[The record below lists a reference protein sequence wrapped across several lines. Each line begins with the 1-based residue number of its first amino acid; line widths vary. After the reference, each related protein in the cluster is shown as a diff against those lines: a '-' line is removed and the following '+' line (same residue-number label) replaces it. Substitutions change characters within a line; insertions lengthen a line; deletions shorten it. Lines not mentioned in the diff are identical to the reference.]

1 MRMFKIWVIGMAVCL
16 FVSGC
21 GRQPTAAIERQEG
34 KILYL
39 IALNEKGPYWKPL
52 IQSAQDQARERG
64 YTLVVKAGLP
74 GDSSRPQKLIEMVQ
88 EAIDQKAD
96 GIAMAAL
103 EPEMFDIKAAE
114 AMAAGIKVVTYDTDI
129 RTHSNRLAYIG
140 TNNYE
145 AGMELGRRGAEDLK
159 ARGITGGR
167 LTAVTYSGSAQ
178 NMTERYK
185 GLKEGFNQAMD
196 QDAAQFTWCTWIIND
211 LSVSRAKEQLE
222 TQIISYPDLKA
233 VFTLGTESV
242 ITGTMEAIK
251 FQNLQGTLY
260 HYGFDYSPTLAAGV
274 DEGLITGI
282 VDQNC
287 QVIGRTL
294 VDKLA
299 DAVEGREIEKE
310 YLIDVTW
317 VEAKDIKAYGEKSER

>member
-1 MRMFKIWVIGMAVCL
+1 MI
-16 FVSGC
+16 
-21 GRQPTAAIERQEG
+21 
-34 KILYL
+34 
-39 IALNEKGPYWKPL
+39 
-52 IQSAQDQARERG
+52 
-64 YTLVVKAGLP
+64 
-74 GDSSRPQKLIEMVQ
+74 
-88 EAIDQKAD
+88 
-96 GIAMAAL
+96 
-103 EPEMFDIKAAE
+103 
-114 AMAAGIKVVTYDTDI
+114 
-129 RTHSNRLAYIG
+129 
-140 TNNYE
+140 
-145 AGMELGRRGAEDLK
+145 
-159 ARGITGGR
+159 
-167 LTAVTYSGSAQ
+167 
-178 NMTERYK
+178 ERYK
-185 GLKEGFNQAMD
+185 GLKDGFDQAMD
-196 QDAAQFTWCTWIIND
+196 QEADQFTWCTWIIND

-222 TQIISYPDLKA
+222 TQIMSYPDLKA

-299 DAVEGREIEKE
+299 DAVEGKAIEKE

-317 VEAKDIKAYGEKSER
+317 LEAKGIKAYDEKSER

>member
-1 MRMFKIWVIGMAVCL
+1 MRMFKIWAIGLAVC
-16 FVSGC
+16 FFASGC
-21 GRQPTAAIERQEG
+21 GKQSSAALERQEE
-34 KILYL
+34 KNLYL
-39 IALNEKGPYWKPL
+39 IALNKEGPYWKPL
-52 IQSAQDQARERG
+52 IQSAQEQARERG
-64 YTLVVKAGLP
+64 YCLIVKAGLP

-103 EPEMFDIKAAE
+103 EPEMFDVKAAE

-129 RTHSNRLAYIG
+129 RNCVNRLAYIG

-159 ARGITGGR
+159 NRGITGGK

-185 GLKEGFNQAMD
+185 GLKDGFNQAMGKE
-196 QDAAQFTWCTWIIND
+196 ASRFTWCDWIIND

-222 TQIISYPDLKA
+222 TQIMSYPDLKA

-251 FQNLQGTLY
+251 SQNLQGILY

-287 QVIGRTL
+287 QMIGRTL

-299 DAVEGREIEKE
+299 DAVEGGEIGKD

-317 VEAKDIKAYGEKSER
+317 IEAMDIKAYGEKSER

>member
-1 MRMFKIWVIGMAVCL
+1 MRMFKIWAIGLAVC
-16 FVSGC
+16 FFAAGC
-21 GRQPTAAIERQEG
+21 GRQSSAALEGQEG
-34 KILYL
+34 KNLYL
-39 IALNEKGPYWKPL
+39 IALNKEGPYWKPL
-52 IQSAQDQARERG
+52 IQSAQEQARERG
-64 YTLVVKAGLP
+64 YCLIVKAGLP

-103 EPEMFDIKAAE
+103 EPEMFDVKAAE

-129 RTHSNRLAYIG
+129 RNSVNRLAYIG

-145 AGMELGRRGAEDLK
+145 AGMELGRRGGEDLK
-159 ARGITGGR
+159 KRGITEGK

-185 GLKEGFNQAMD
+185 GLKEGFNQAMGKE
-196 QDAAQFTWCTWIIND
+196 ASRFTWCDWIIND

-222 TQIISYPDLKA
+222 TQIMSYPDLKA

-251 FQNLQGTLY
+251 SQNLQGILY

-287 QVIGRTL
+287 QMIGRTL

-299 DAVEGREIEKE
+299 DAVEGGEIGKE

-317 VEAKDIKAYGEKSER
+317 IEAMDIKAYGEKSER

>member
-1 MRMFKIWVIGMAVCL
+1 MRMFKIWVIGMAVC
-16 FVSGC
+16 FFTAGC
-21 GRQPTAAIERQEG
+21 GKRPSAAFVRQEE
-34 KILYL
+34 KTLYL
-39 IALNEKGPYWKPL
+39 ITLNKEGPYWKPL
-52 IQSAQDQARERG
+52 IQSAQEQARERG
-64 YTLVVKAGLP
+64 FCLIIKAGLP

-88 EAIDQKAD
+88 EAIDQNAD

-129 RTHSNRLAYIG
+129 RTYGNRLAYIG

-145 AGMELGRRGAEDLK
+145 AGMELGRRGAEDLIE
-159 ARGITGGR
+159 RGITKGR

-178 NMTERYK
+178 NMTERYR
-185 GLKEGFNQAMD
+185 GLKDGFNQAMGK
-196 QDAAQFTWCTWIIND
+196 DAALFTWCDWIIND

-222 TQIISYPDLKA
+222 TQIILYPDLKA

-251 FQNLQGTLY
+251 SQNLQGILY

-299 DAVEGREIEKE
+299 DAVEGREIGKE

-317 VEAKDIKAYGEKSER
+317 IEANEIKVYGEKSER